1 MNKQIALSKLGGL
14 YKYVGP
20 SNYGFETNKEY
31 LVLDI
36 VDKYIRVKD
45 AKFDKEFFN
54 ENFKAINMKDINS
67 IRCIK
72 DQDYYTLP
80 NGVTCIQVI
89 RYFPTDI
96 GNAIKYLWRHG
107 RKEEEGID
115 TIDKAI
121 EDLRKSII
129 YIEDQIKLLEESKN
143 E

>member
-1 MNKQIALSKLGGL
+1 MNKQIALSKLGGR

-20 SNYGFETNKEY
+20 SNYGFETNREY

-36 VDKYIRVKD
+36 VGKYIQVKD
-45 AKFDKEFFN
+45 AKFDKEFFD

-67 IRCIK
+67 TRCIK

-89 RYFPTDI
+89 RYFPTNI

-115 TIDKAI
+115 TINKAI
-121 EDLRKSII
+121 EDLRKSVI

>member
-1 MNKQIALSKLGGL
+1 MNKQKAIHILGGT

-36 VDKYIRVKD
+36 VGKYIQLKD
-45 AKFDKEFFN
+45 AKFDREFFN
-54 ENFKAINMKDINS
+54 ENFKRIVMKEVNS
-67 IRCIK
+67 ARCIK

>member
-1 MNKQIALSKLGGL
+1 MNKQIALSKLGGR

-20 SNYGFETNKEY
+20 SNYGFETNREY

-36 VDKYIRVKD
+36 VDKYIQVKD
-45 AKFDKEFFN
+45 AKFDRNFFN
-54 ENFKAINMKDINS
+54 ENFKAVNMKNVNS

-80 NGVTCIQVI
+80 NGVTCMQVI

-96 GNAIKYLWRHG
+96 GNAIKYLWRYG

-129 YIEDQIKLLEESKN
+129 YIEDQIKLLEESKK
-143 E
+143 